1 MFFNLFQDF
10 FYLFFLKQ
18 AGERLQQK
26 KISII
31 QKLERMNVRASR
43 GDKSMTIT
51 GFIADKLR
59 FGLDYSN
66 AGG

>member
-1 MFFNLFQDF
+1 
-10 FYLFFLKQ
+10 
-18 AGERLQQK
+18 
-26 KISII
+26 
-31 QKLERMNVRASR
+31 MNVRASR